1 MELKWNEQ
9 GLMPAI
15 VQDVA
20 DGAVLM
26 LGWMNAESLQLTQE
40 RGEVVFWSRSRQTL
54 WHKGETSGNTLKVES
69 IATDC
74 DSDALLIQ
82 VTPRGPTCHTGERSC
97 FFQVVSDQWS
107 VDSERRK
114 TTDNF

>member
-1 MELKWNEQ
+1 MQLKWNEQ

-15 VQDVA
+15 IQDVN

-26 LGWMNAESLQLTQE
+26 LGWINEESLQLTQE

-54 WHKGETSGNTLKVES
+54 WHKGETSGNTLKVVS

-74 DSDALLIQ
+74 DSDALLIR
-82 VTPRGPTCHTGERSC
+82 VEPNGPTCHTGERSC
-97 FFQVVSDQWS
+97 FFQVVS
-107 VDSERRK
+107 E
-114 TTDNF
+114 